1 MEYCFKM
8 STYYFEITPKIESF
22 EVEAGSVI
30 MMEVTPERTTKISR
44 LASYSDRVWLQTEN
58 GRLALIK
65 DNMTGEQTFD
75 ILSDDELGKKFLWV
89 KLKAK
94 ELAGYA

>member
-1 MEYCFKM
+1 M
-8 STYYFEITPKIESF
+8 SIYYFEITPKIETW

-30 MMEVTPERTTKISR
+30 MMEVSPELSTKISR
-44 LASYSDRVWLQTEN
+44 LASYSDRVWLQSEN
-58 GRLALIK
+58 GRLALLK

-75 ILSDDELGKKFLWV
+75 ILNDDELGRAFMWV

-94 ELAGYA
+94 EYSRDA